1 MRVGVEGYDEQDLD
15 KIQKRMKIAPEAHKR
30 LKAAGLVEGRYPN
43 LIIAGPVARLTGQEA
58 RHIRDRGF
66 NKKYYLD
73 LIEAM
78 VREHGPVSRKQID
91 ELLLDKLPEVMT
103 EKQKKSKVH
112 NLLGELSGARRIRNV
127 GTRSQPNWQAV
138 GERE

>member
-1 MRVGVEGYDEQDLD
+1 
-15 KIQKRMKIAPEAHKR
+15 
-30 LKAAGLVEGRYPN
+30 
-43 LIIAGPVARLTGQEA
+43 
-58 RHIRDRGF
+58 
-66 NKKYYLD
+66 
-73 LIEAM
+73 M